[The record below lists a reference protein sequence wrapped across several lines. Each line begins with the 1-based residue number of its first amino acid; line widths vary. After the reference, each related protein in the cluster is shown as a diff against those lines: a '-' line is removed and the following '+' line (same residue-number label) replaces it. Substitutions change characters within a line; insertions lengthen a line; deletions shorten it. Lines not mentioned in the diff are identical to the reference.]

1 MNRGYLLAGQFFV
14 REGMEAIV
22 SNKNLHASYAV

>member
-1 MNRGYLLAGQFFV
+1 MHWQHRLADQCFV
-14 REGMEAIV
+14 SEVTEAIV